1 MMYGYN
7 WGSSGMPW
15 AGRFSGLGYPGSSF
29 GFWMMIG
36 LVVLVTGA
44 IVLLVV
50 GSRKKHIRANE
61 DIEALAIIKR
71 RYAKGELTNEDFQRM
86 KRDLM

>member
-15 AGRFSGLGYPGSSF
+15 AGRFSGLGYPGSPL
-29 GFWMMIG
+29 GFWMIG
-36 LVVLVTGA
+36 LSVLVTGA
-44 IVLLVV
+44 IVLIVV